1 MAAADDALLTDNDRK
16 EALSWAYVRA
26 VAGFAGYTVSV
37 EDFDRDGIDLRIQ
50 AGGRLS
56 PAIGIQL
63 KATEHLGD
71 VRRDGNYRYNDLPV
85 RNYERLIR
93 PSQVPRY
100 LVLLALPP
108 DGSNWL
114 DVSVDR
120 LMMQRCA
127 YWVSLAGETEKD
139 NRGTVTVSIPP
150 GNLFDPDAL
159 QQLLEWSRG
168 EYDGNAGL

>member
-1 MAAADDALLTDNDRK
+1 MAAADDALLSDNDRK

-37 EDFDRDGIDLRIQ
+37 ENFDRDGIDLRIH
-50 AGGRLS
+50 AGGWLS
-56 PAIGIQL
+56 PSIGIQL
-63 KATEHLGD
+63 KATVRLGD
-71 VRRDGNYRYNDLPV
+71 ARPDGNYRYNDLPAE
-85 RNYERLIR
+85 NYERLIR

-108 DGSNWL
+108 DESDWL
-114 DVSVDR
+114 AVSVDC

-127 YWVSLAGETEKD
+127 YWVSLVGQPEKD
-139 NRGTVTVSIPP
+139 NLRTVTVSIPP
-150 GNLFDPDAL
+150 GNWFDPDAL

-168 EYDGNAGL
+168 GYDDNAAL